1 MTIINK
7 PADSLIPYI
16 NNPRKNNAAVDKVA
30 ASIKEFGFKVPI
42 IIDGDNVIVAGHTKL
57 LAAKKLGL
65 ESVPCVIADDLTPAQ
80 IKAYRI
86 ADNKTAEFAEWDDE
100 LLKIELEALEGL
112 DFDLD
117 LTGFDRSEID
127 KLLVNGDGSGTEEDD
142 FDSDKALEEIK
153 TPITQVGDIWLL
165 GRHRLI
171 CGDSTSPNDVSKLMN
186 GQQSDLVLTDPPYNI
201 DYEGGTKDKLK
212 ILNDKMKDDK
222 FLLFL
227 VSAFKNMYEF
237 SKKGAA
243 IYVFHADSEGYNFR
257 AAFKQAGYQLRQC
270 LIWVKNSLVMGKQD
284 YQWQHEP
291 VLYGW
296 KDGASHSWFS
306 DRKQTTLIKYDKPHK
321 NADHPTMKPV
331 GLCGY
336 FIGNSSKEGDIVL
349 DLFGGSGSTM
359 IACEQTGRICYLSEL
374 DPKYCDVIV
383 KRYIEQAG
391 SSDGVFLERNCIQTP
406 YV

>member
-1 MTIINK
+1 MFTKGTYSRASPITFFVK
-7 PADSLIPYI
+7 ERLV
-16 NNPRKNNAAVDKVA
+16 VDN
-30 ASIKEFGFKVPI
+30 E
-42 IIDGDNVIVAGHTKL
+42 NVIVAGHTRL
-57 LAAKKLGL
+57 LAAKKLGI
-65 ESVPCVIADDLTPAQ
+65 ETVPCVIADDLTPAQ

-100 LLKIELEALEGL
+100 LLKIEFEALENL

-117 LTGFDRSEID
+117 LTGFDKSEID
-127 KLLVNGDGSGTEEDD
+127 KLLVNGDSTGAEEDD

-153 TPITQVGDIWLL
+153 TPVTQAGDIWLM
-165 GRHRLI
+165 GKHRLI
-171 CGDSTSPNDVSKLMN
+171 CGDSTSSEDVANLMN
-186 GQQSDLVLTDPPYNI
+186 GQQADLVLTDPPYNI

-212 ILNDKMKDDK
+212 ILNDKMQDDK

-257 AAFKQAGYQLRQC
+257 AAFKQAGYLLRQC
-270 LIWVKNSLVMGKQD
+270 LIWVKNSLVMGRQD

-296 KDGASHSWFS
+296 KDGASHAWYS

-359 IACEQTGRICYLSEL
+359 IACDQTGRICYLSEL

-383 KRYIEQAG
+383 KRYMELLG
-391 SSDGVFLERNCIQTP
+391 SSEGVLLERNGEQMP
-406 YV
+406 YAEVTANE